1 MFHDGILRIIG
12 SALLTGGL
20 LLAPTT
26 AGRAEAQPTNT
37 SDRTGVTVTLYPL
50 LVRAP
55 IFGAKIELP
64 AIPGGGGGNGSGS
77 GEDGS
82 QSGTTDAALNAAYMA
97 GILVQADRWF
107 GEFNGLYAALSATH
121 DLPFIDIDSK
131 TYFYNGRGG
140 VRLFDGISAT
150 AGFRRITI
158 DLDATLDAAP
168 VGRIQGRLK
177 PGFWDP
183 LIGVDWRRS
192 FGKWSFDAN
201 VEGGGFGGGTDTD
214 LGAEVNAKRH
224 FGRHVELRFGYEMVY
239 LKFTV
244 LDARIGAFERKLTS
258 EQTLHGPQI
267 GIGIVF

>member
-201 VEGGGFGGGTDTD
+201 VEGGGFGVGTD
-214 LGAEVNAKRH
+214 AEYAGTFRVDWKFTPH
-224 FGRHVELRFGYEMVY
+224 FGVTAGYTA
-239 LKFTV
+239 LH
-244 LDARIGAFERKLTS
+244 LKLTTS
-258 EQTLHGPQI
+258 SRGQPLILKTTLHGPSF
-267 GIGIVF
+267 GIGLYF